1 VKPASSPKQGVVLDA
16 GAFIAL
22 EKRNAVMVRLA
33 ERFAEE
39 QTPLVTSAGVVAQ
52 VWRGGSGAQI
62 PVTFLLRRTR
72 VIDLTHAVARV
83 LGRML
88 GTTGATDPVDAHV
101 ALIAREH
108 GWRVLSSDVDDL
120 HGIDPELEVLRI

>member
-1 VKPASSPKQGVVLDA
+1 VKPASPPKQGVVLDT

-22 EKRNAVMVRLA
+22 EKRDAVMVRLV
-33 ERFAEE
+33 ERFAEH
-39 QTPLVTSAGVVAQ
+39 QTPLATSAGVVAE
-52 VWRGGSGAQI
+52 VWRGGSGAQT
-62 PVTFLLRRTR
+62 PVAFLLRRTR
-72 VIDLTHAVARV
+72 VIDLTHSVARV

-88 GTTGATDPVDAHV
+88 EATGATDPVGAHI

-120 HGIDPELEVLRI
+120 HAIDPELEVLRV